1 VTTLVCAFAA
11 IATAQNTQRATADS
25 PFHKDPRGIQLGTL
39 VAEARYRVGAAQ
51 GTWVEATIDG
61 WIWSASVGATNRD
74 GFDLVVTAGGGEVV
88 RASPNGAVVARLVE
102 GTLLTRVGAQRGWTH
117 VRRSGWVSREALAG
131 GAPPASPGPS
141 TPAPPPQAPA
151 AAPGPASA
159 PPDSARPAQMEPSAA
174 SVDTAAGPRAGLRKG
189 AELATGPDGSRL
201 ATLAQAGEVAVV
213 ERSRD
218 WVKVRLEGWVKAS
231 DLAGQ
236 VEPAPAVT
244 GRMLRDE
251 PDRYIGQRV
260 VWRLHFL
267 ARQEADELRPEM
279 PKGQPYLL
287 TRGPLPESGF
297 VYVMVSPAQ
306 ADLVEGLRPL
316 DEIRIDG
323 IIRSGRTRY
332 LPTPVVEL
340 TRIVEG
346 R

>member
-1 VTTLVCAFAA
+1 MCAFAA
-11 IATAQNTQRATADS
+11 IATAQTTQRATADS

-39 VAEARYRVGAAQ
+39 VADARYRVGATQ

-61 WIWSASVGATNRD
+61 WIWTASISPTTRD
-74 GFDLVVTAGGGEVV
+74 GFDRVVTAGGGEVV

-102 GTLLTRVGAQRGWTH
+102 GTLLTRVASQRGWTH
-117 VRRSGWVSREALAG
+117 VRRTGWVSREALAAA
-131 GAPPASPGPS
+131 APPAAPSPSVPNQPQPQPPTAS
-141 TPAPPPQAPA
+141 PADAI
-151 AAPGPASA
+151 
-159 PPDSARPAQMEPSAA
+159 PDSARPMP
-174 SVDTAAGPRAGLRKG
+174 VDPPAVRPDTTAGARAGLRKG
-189 AELATGPDGSRL
+189 SELATGPDGSRL
-201 ATLAQAGEVAVV
+201 ATLDQAAEVAVV

-218 WVKVRLEGWVKAS
+218 WVKVRLEGWVRTS

-236 VEPAPAVT
+236 VEPPPAIT

-251 PDRYIGQRV
+251 PDRYLGQRV

-267 ARQEADELRPEM
+267 ARQEADDLRPEM

-297 VYVMVSPAQ
+297 VYVLVAPAQ

-316 DEIRIDG
+316 DEIRIEA

-340 TRIVEG
+340 TRVLEG